1 MSVISLPK
9 LELENKQI
17 TETVTIDSKEWSRF
31 SNELDISF
39 KLKKRS
45 KNVLIY
51 YRVAFNNVDKVAV
64 HFRVLVNDKEV
75 PQGRTISSG
84 YEVDTGVG

>member
-1 MSVISLPK
+1 MES
-9 LELENKQI
+9 KQT

-45 KNVLIY
+45 KNIMIY
-51 YRVAFNNVDKVAV
+51 YRVAFNNIDKVPV

-75 PQGRTISSG
+75 PQARTTSTG
-84 YEVDTGVG
+84 FEVDTAVG